1 MGASSATFGYDFR
14 GSRIVAATLSDLAKT
29 HGLGSTPGARLLFGG
44 CSAGAIGAMN
54 WLDTV
59 PSLVPPGVTVSGFLD
74 GAALLNVAP
83 RGWDWS
89 AYEEPLPSLVAEMSA
104 LTSSV
109 FPSYCSHNF
118 PGEEWKCL
126 IGAPPSVST
135 SPLLPPRRSRRVRPA
150 GQYRMPLIK
159 DVPFFINAP
168 QFDMVR
174 SRHGYRGTLALVL
187 TSAISILP
195 SASST

>member
-1 MGASSATFGYDFR
+1 LWSGDVGASSATFGYQFR

-59 PSLVPPGVTVSGFLD
+59 PSMVPPGVTVSGFLD
-74 GAALLNVAP
+74 GAALLNVPP

-89 AYEEPLPSLVAEMSA
+89 AYEEPLPSLIAEMSA

-109 FPSYCSHNF
+109 FPSYCSQNF
-118 PGEEWKCL
+118 PGKEWKCL
-126 IGAPPSVST
+126 IGAPRHALVLAAA
-135 SPLLPPRRSRRVRPA
+135 PLTPVRPA
-150 GQYRMPLIK
+150 GQYRMPLIT

-168 QFDMVR
+168 QFDMFSACLR
-174 SRHGYRGTLALVL
+174 NGYRG
-187 TSAISILP
+187 
-195 SASST
+195 